1 MIKKVDGREID
12 QKKQKRR
19 GQSNDEYSGIVV
31 RSSVTDDG
39 MKGTKL
45 QIDQAIKEN
54 RKKPKLHRTMMS
66 DDSRSPKTIHSI
78 QQDGIEPQ
86 SRGRSKVI
94 FSTPNTTSLDQQ
106 RRLPSNQEDAEN
118 IASIVSHVA
127 GRFSEGSVAS
137 DVSGLT
143 DGEFFKTDDVS
154 NNLMTSSKKCK
165 NFRSVVRAPEPPK
178 VPLSSSKLN
187 DIQSEATSTTVSS
200 SRDERLAKNPKKKRS
215 VSFSEVQIRNYERIL
230 EVHPS
235 VTSGPAIGIGWN
247 YSPDDVEIFSL
258 EYYEEARQY
267 SRCDSIEQLVLPRGK
282 REHILRSWG
291 YSQREIAWSV
301 RTILRSKN
309 QRKQTIQNL
318 HSSSVEEFMEKAT
331 RKIKYVLLFPLNT
344 RKKAMKN
351 FESPVL
357 RKSSLIQPS
366 AA

>member
-1 MIKKVDGREID
+1 MLKKVDGREID

-19 GQSNDEYSGIVV
+19 QQSNDEDSGIVI
-31 RSSVTDDG
+31 RSSGTDDG

-45 QIDQAIKEN
+45 QIDKAIKQN

-78 QQDGIEPQ
+78 QQDGIESQ

-127 GRFSEGSVAS
+127 DRFSEESVAS

-143 DGEFFKTDDVS
+143 DGEFFKTDDLP
-154 NNLMTSSKKCK
+154 NTLMTSSKKCK
-165 NFRSVVRAPEPPK
+165 NVRSVVRAPEPPK
-178 VPLSSSKLN
+178 VSLSSSKLN

-200 SRDERLAKNPKKKRS
+200 SRDERLAKNSKKNRS
-215 VSFSEVQIRNYERIL
+215 VSFCEVQIRNYERVL

-247 YSPDDVEIFSL
+247 FLPDDEIFSL

-282 REHILRSWG
+282 REHVLRSWG
-291 YSQREIAWSV
+291 YSQKEIAWSV
-301 RTILRSKN
+301 RTILRSKH

-331 RKIKYVLLFPLNT
+331 RKIKHVLSFPLNT

-351 FESPVL
+351 FESSVL